1 MKTTYYQANKE
12 KQRLLG
18 LLYDKYGGEQA
29 YYRQVYLKLIA
40 DFKEKEKENEKLK

>member
-1 MKTTYYQANKE
+1 MKNYYQANKE

-29 YYRQVYLKLIA
+29 FYRQAYLKLIA
-40 DFKEKEKENEKLK
+40 DFKENEEKNKKLK